1 MFRIKFVESAAA
13 SLFCIKVMLYCPF
26 FGTLI
31 VFLLVLYGSY
41 TLLNIELEFIGFIV
55 KQDKKIK

>member
-1 MFRIKFVESAAA
+1 
-13 SLFCIKVMLYCPF
+13 MLYCPF